1 MSGEP
6 PTKKARDS
14 VEDNEMLP
22 ITEGTQD
29 YQEFAEWED
38 NFELHGL
45 QGKRLN
51 VEMEDINIQIAVQ
64 ASLDNE
70 KIEEKTKEIEPAQ
83 LATALFFSAK
93 GILTREE
100 DVERG
105 VKRKG
110 NLTVGVEPETTV
122 ELEKVLKKVHKASCG
137 SEDNMSVMMTGP

>member
-6 PTKKARDS
+6 PTKKARVS
-14 VEDNEMLP
+14 VEDSEMLP

-29 YQEFAEWED
+29 FEEFAEWSD
-38 NFELHGL
+38 NVELHGL

-51 VEMEDINIQIAVQ
+51 VEMEDINMQIALQ
-64 ASLDNE
+64 ASLAKE

-100 DVERG
+100 DVKRG
-105 VKRKG
+105 VKRNG
-110 NLTVGVEPETTV
+110 NWTVGVEPETTV
-122 ELEKVLKKVHKASCG
+122 ELEKVLKQVHKASSG
-137 SEDNMSVMMTGP
+137 SEDNMSLMMTGP

>member
-6 PTKKARDS
+6 PTKKPSVS

-29 YQEFAEWED
+29 FEEFPEWSY

-64 ASLDNE
+64 ASLANE

-100 DVERG
+100 DVKRG
-105 VKRKG
+105 VKRNG
-110 NLTVGVEPETTV
+110 NLMVGVEPETTV
-122 ELEKVLKKVHKASCG
+122 ELKKVLKKVWQSSCG
-137 SEDNMSVMMTGP
+137 SQDNMSVMMAGP

>member
-6 PTKKARDS
+6 PTKKARVS

-29 YQEFAEWED
+29 FEEFPEWSD

-45 QGKRLN
+45 QGKRLTD
-51 VEMEDINIQIAVQ
+51 EMEDINMQRALQ
-64 ASLDNE
+64 ASLAKE

-83 LATALFFSAK
+83 PATALFFSAK

-122 ELEKVLKKVHKASCG
+122 ELEKVLKQVHKASSG
-137 SEDNMSVMMTGP
+137 SEDNMSLMMTGP